1 MRGYGLCIGDSA
13 EPHCPSFPN
22 VNCIQIM
29 NTPDS
34 KTHFSISRYPSR
46 FAAASVLLALSL
58 LVRADAATLYWDTNT
73 TTAGFQTTS
82 STGTWNTSAFWTTDV
97 TGTTGHG
104 AYVAD
109 SDVVLTAGI
118 LSVSNTMSFTS
129 SVSANSINIQ
139 AGRWTFNGTG
149 SPSLTIGAG
158 GLSLAAAGGGNLASS
173 VGGGTSFSN
182 TVSLVLGASQ
192 TWTNNA
198 FNATNQIAVAGTV
211 AGSALTGNT
220 NTLTL
225 SGNSSGSGFQ
235 LNGVVSNGTGGG
247 AQAIIVNNQASIPS
261 GSSSSNYQLS
271 NAANTYSGQT
281 QIQRGALQVTVLA
294 NAGANSSLGTGAA
307 NSVIDLG
314 ATGAANNAALIYN
327 GSAASSTNRV
337 INLAGNGGTLTI
349 NSTSSNAA
357 NTLTLTSDLTVAEGS
372 KTLALG
378 GSNTGDNTF
387 AGKIVDPATSGVLSV
402 AKNDAGTWVLGA
414 NNTFTGTLTVSGGVL
429 KVNGTNT
436 NGNVSLTGGA
446 TLAMGA
452 SATLGTGNISI
463 NGGNLLLGADTN
475 IGAGQAITIGAS
487 GGGIGV
493 TYDPTF
499 FPTVTDNS
507 GTTGGVFGIGY
518 TGTGGIG
525 SFAGVNALFTSNSYW
540 FLGAFT
546 GTTGT
551 YTGTSLTAGNGG
563 NYRLGGGGGTL
574 TIQNNILTGANN
586 LIVGGTGGGTVTL
599 SNANTFT
606 GTTTVQNGTLN
617 VSSLNSVTGGTASS
631 SLGAPTTLSNG
642 TITLGSGTN
651 AVALNYTGAGE
662 TTDRVLNFAGTTGS
676 VTLGNSGTGAIN
688 YTSAPVFSGN
698 GAKTLFL
705 GNATDAFGGSIG
717 AITNSSAVTSLT
729 KQGLTNSTWILAGGA
744 GNTYTGTTL
753 VSGGVIQT
761 AAVSDLATTYV
772 NLNGA
777 GATQYA
783 VWQTNGTI
791 ARTLSTTANTSNLN
805 WAANSGFAARGGS
818 LVLNFNSGAQL
829 SWGANGFM
837 GSGVTPM
844 VFGSSTAD
852 NQVELKNSFTLGD
865 NVSSGFNRVIHV
877 EKGTGGDSA
886 LISGVISVGGG
897 TSSLNGFVKSGT
909 GTLILSGNNTYTG
922 TTTFSN
928 ATSGTLL
935 INGNQTAATGAVT
948 VSTGNTLGGAGI
960 IGGATTVNAGAFL
973 TPGAVENGTGVLTFN
988 NGLAMNG
995 TATLQVLS
1003 AGVRGTAYDAID
1015 IAAGA
1020 FTGNGALVINF
1031 ASLLGDAVSL
1041 DLFGGATLTA
1051 LPTFSSVT
1059 ATGLYSGAF
1068 SPGGGVYTLV
1078 SGGQTLTL
1086 DMTTGDL
1093 LVTGASAVPE
1103 PAVYGA
1109 LAGGLALAGALCTRR
1124 RRMTGR

>member
-1 MRGYGLCIGDSA
+1 M
-13 EPHCPSFPN
+13 
-22 VNCIQIM
+22 
-29 NTPDS
+29 
-34 KTHFSISRYPSR
+34 
-46 FAAASVLLALSL
+46 
-58 LVRADAATLYWDTNT
+58 YWDPNT
-73 TTAGFQTTS
+73 TTAGFPSTAS
-82 STGTWNTSAFWTTDV
+82 SGTWNTSAFWTTDS

-104 AYVAD
+104 AYASD

-118 LSVSNTMSFTS
+118 LSIGNTMSLTS

-139 AGRWTFNGTG
+139 AGRWTFSGTG
-149 SPSLTIGAG
+149 SPVLTIGAG
-158 GLSLAAAGGGNLASS
+158 GLSLAAAGGGNLSAS
-173 VGGGTSFSN
+173 VGGGTTFNN
-182 TVSLVLGASQ
+182 TLSLMLGASQ

-198 FNATNQIAVAGTV
+198 FNATNQITVAGTV
-211 AGSALTGNT
+211 TGSALTGNT

-225 SGNSSGSGFQ
+225 AGNSLGSGFQ
-235 LNGVVSNGTGGG
+235 LTGVVSNGSGGG
-247 AQAIIVNNQASIPS
+247 AQAIIVNNLAAVPTGS
-261 GSSSSNYQLS
+261 GASNYQLA
-271 NAANTYSGQT
+271 NIANTYSGQT
-281 QIQRGALQVTVLA
+281 QIQRGALQVTLLA
-294 NAGANSSLGTGAA
+294 NAGTSSSLGTGAA

-314 ATGAANNAALIYN
+314 ASGAANNAGLIYN
-327 GSAASSTNRV
+327 GSAASTTNRV

-349 NSTSSNAA
+349 NSISATAA
-357 NTLTLTSDLTVAEGS
+357 NTLTLTSDLTAAEGS

-387 AGKIVDPATSGVLSV
+387 AGKIVDPATSGALSV
-402 AKNDAGTWVLGA
+402 VKSDAGTWVLGG
-414 NNTFTGTLTVSGGVL
+414 NNTFTGMLTVNGGVL

-436 NGNVSLTGGA
+436 NGNVSLTGGG
-446 TLAMGA
+446 TLAMSA

-525 SFAGVNALFTSNSYW
+525 SFAGVNALFTGNSYW

-563 NYRLGGGGGTL
+563 NYRLGGGGGAL

-617 VSSLNSVTGGTASS
+617 VSSLNSVTGGSASS

-651 AVALNYTGAGE
+651 VVALNYTGSGE
-662 TTDRVLNFAGTTGS
+662 TTDRVLRFNGTTGN

-688 YTSAPVFSGN
+688 YTGTPVFSGN

-705 GNATDAFGGSIG
+705 GNATDAFGGSLG
-717 AITNSSAVTSLT
+717 AITNSPGVTSVT
-729 KQGLTNSTWILAGGA
+729 KQGLTNSTWILSGGA

-753 VSGGVIQT
+753 VSGGVLQT
-761 AAVSDLATTYV
+761 AAVADLATSYV
-772 NLNGA
+772 NLNGVS
-777 GATQYA
+777 GAQFA

-791 ARTLSTTANTSNLN
+791 SRTLSTTANAANLN
-805 WAANSGFAARGGS
+805 WNANSGFAAKGGS
-818 LVLNFNSGAQL
+818 LVLNFSSGAAQ
-829 SWGANGFM
+829 SWGAGGFM

-852 NQVELKNSFTLGD
+852 SQVELKNSFTLGND
-865 NVSSGFNRVIHV
+865 VTIGFNRVIHV

-886 LISGVISVGGG
+886 LISGVISQGVDTNASGD
-897 TSSLNGFVKSGT
+897 TLNNGFVKSGA

-928 ATSGTLL
+928 ATSGILL

-960 IGGATTVNAGAFL
+960 IGGATTVNAGGFL
-973 TPGAVENGTGVLTFN
+973 TPGGTEGGTGVLTFN

-995 TATLQVLS
+995 TATLQILS
-1003 AGVRGTAYDAID
+1003 AGTRGTAYDAIN
-1015 IAAGA
+1015 IAAGT
-1020 FTGNGALVINF
+1020 FTGTGALVLNF
-1031 ASLLGDAVSL
+1031 SALLGDAVSL
-1041 DLFGGATLTA
+1041 DLFGGAAFTA

-1059 ATGLYSGAF
+1059 ATGLYTGAF
-1068 SPGGGVYTLV
+1068 SLSGGVYTLV
-1078 SGGQTLTL
+1078 NGGQTLTL
-1086 DMTTGDL
+1086 NATTGDL
-1093 LVTGASAVPE
+1093 LVTGGAAVPE
-1103 PAVYGA
+1103 PATFAA
-1109 LAGGLALAGALCTRR
+1109 LAGGLVLAGAMFTRR
-1124 RRMTGR
+1124 RRSGAMTR